1 MATILQENCHV
12 SPIQSFP
19 VLKMPAQA
27 TVPPAMASSAVQD
40 IPNARSPAGPIA
52 PAGII
57 VGAAIFLTCSTA
69 VMIGHW
75 TWEYQLI
82 STMNAYAGRSAVLDR
97 SIHAL
102 TSRDLLEGVPFI
114 SLLWYLWFGTTNLAI
129 RARLLA
135 GTIAASCAGVVSRL
149 LQLAL
154 PTHLRPLH
162 TTTLGFVLPFG
173 VEPDALNHFD
183 SFPSDHGAVFFGLAL
198 VIYQARPSLGVAAFI
213 WAAIVDIA
221 RIYEGFHFPSDIL
234 GSVGLAVLLVSVS
247 RGRWCH
253 SAASRVLRKEQTA
266 PALFYMFAFL
276 VSYQIATLFDDVR
289 EVGRGFASVV
299 LHHDPFGG

>member
-1 MATILQENCHV
+1 MRV
-12 SPIQSFP
+12 
-19 VLKMPAQA
+19 PAS
-27 TVPPAMASSAVQD
+27 VPPAMTPSAAQD
-40 IPNARSPAGPIA
+40 IPNARSPAAPIA
-52 PAGII
+52 PVGVI
-57 VGAAIFLTCSTA
+57 VGAAIFLASATVVA
-69 VMIGHW
+69 VGHW
-75 TWEYQLI
+75 TWENSLI
-82 STMNAYAGRSAVLDR
+82 LTMNAYAGRSAVLDR

-114 SLLWYLWFGTTNLAI
+114 SLLWYLWFGTTDLAI

-135 GTIAASCAGVVSRL
+135 GTIAAACAGVASRL

-173 VEPDALNHFD
+173 VEPDALNHFN

-198 VIYQARPSLGVAAFI
+198 VIYQTRPSLGVAAFI

-221 RIYEGFHFPSDIL
+221 RVYEGYHFPSDIL
-234 GSVGLAVLLVSVS
+234 GSLGLAVLLVSLS
-247 RGRWCH
+247 RGRWCFD
-253 SAASRVLRKEQTA
+253 AASRVLRKEQTA

-276 VSYQIATLFDDVR
+276 VSYQIATLFDDIR
-289 EVGRGFASVV
+289 EIGRGFASVV
-299 LHHDPFGG
+299 LHHDLFGG